1 LAPKAQVLQFW
12 LLPLHDLET
21 LICWV
26 NIAQQ
31 HAANKIPPAHTPQY
45 ISTLDPN
52 TNHTAFFNHTTEEKK
67 RSCIINIIINIT
79 IIMMQDQAKT
89 RMQNI
94 NIQEQ
99 KMARK

>member
-21 LICWV
+21 LICRV

-67 RSCIINIIINIT
+67 RSCIINII
-79 IIMMQDQAKT
+79 MMQDRAKT

-94 NIQEQ
+94 NIKEQ

>member
-1 LAPKAQVLQFW
+1 MLQFW

-21 LICWV
+21 LICRV

-67 RSCIINIIINIT
+67 RSCIINII
-79 IIMMQDQAKT
+79 MMQDQAKT

-94 NIQEQ
+94 NIKEQ

>member
-21 LICWV
+21 LICRV

-67 RSCIINIIINIT
+67 RSCIIIT

-94 NIQEQ
+94 NIKEQ
-99 KMARK
+99 KMART

>member
-21 LICWV
+21 LICRV

-31 HAANKIPPAHTPQY
+31 HAANKIPPAHTPHY

-52 TNHTAFFNHTTEEKK
+52 TNHTAFFNHTTGEEK
-67 RSCIINIIINIT
+67 RSCIINITVNIT
-79 IIMMQDQAKT
+79 IMMMQDQVRT
-89 RMQNI
+89 RMQNMKI
-94 NIQEQ
+94 KEQ
-99 KMARK
+99 KMTRK